1 MKMTTKKIHAASMTM
16 CCPSLASPDGN
27 KKPNPIDDTM
37 TRRFAH
43 AINTLCVVLPLV
55 HLWSIAKF
63 KNMLLAEVSL
73 PFAHDVGGQKS
84 HSFAYVAIVILILLV
99 ASSLVAKM
107 IYWSRIRHYDF
118 KDALKDLHRFVRDSG
133 VFYTLMEFI
142 SLQHA
147 LPILLKY
154 PCVIW
159 WMFQA
164 SRRRKVITYGK
175 QSASQKVDLFLPSPE
190 DSNHQVPARGLLVF
204 VHGGAWGSGS
214 PAQYSM
220 IAKPFLRINW
230 AVAVVGY
237 RVYPEGDVTTQILD
251 VEMAAAEVIRL
262 YPDLNQG
269 NVCLFGHSS
278 GAHVC
283 MLSVVE
289 RARRELELSRTLS
302 PQELLRWRLAQV
314 NFDSVIGM
322 SGPYN
327 ILHHYDY
334 ESARGV
340 EQISPMAPANGHS
353 SEMFLRFSPAVQF
366 HKVTCQC
373 KSEIE
378 RQVLQR
384 AMPPTTLIHGRD
396 DNTVPCSSTEEA
408 ARLMNSTD
416 VTVCKEIYLEDTG
429 HEGAILQV
437 MFGGPVQDILIGL
450 LQHQ

>member
-1 MKMTTKKIHAASMTM
+1 M
-16 CCPSLASPDGN
+16 CCQSLALPDGN
-27 KKPNPIDDTM
+27 KKPSTIDDTM
-37 TRRFAH
+37 TRRFTH

-55 HLWSIAKF
+55 NLWSFAKLR
-63 KNMLLAEVSL
+63 NLQLADASL
-73 PFAHDVGGQKS
+73 SFAREVGGQES
-84 HSFAYVAIVILILLV
+84 HSLAYVAIVMLILLV

-107 IYWSRIRHYDF
+107 IHWSRIRHYES
-118 KDALKDLHRFVRDSG
+118 KDALKDLHHFVRDSG
-133 VFYTLMEFI
+133 VFYTLMEFMA
-142 SLQHA
+142 LQHA

-154 PCVIW
+154 PSVLW
-159 WMFQA
+159 RMFQA

-175 QSASQKVDLFLPSPE
+175 QSSSQKVDLFMPSPE
-190 DSNHQVPARGLLVF
+190 DGDHQEPARGLLVF

-251 VEMAAAEVIRL
+251 VEMAAAEVTRL
-262 YPDLNQG
+262 YPNLNQG
-269 NVCLFGHSS
+269 NICLFGHSS

-283 MLSVVE
+283 MLAAVE
-289 RARRELELSRTLS
+289 RARRELELSRTLA
-302 PQELLRWRLAQV
+302 PQELLRWRRRQV
-314 NFDSVIGM
+314 NFDSFIGI

-334 ESARGV
+334 EAGRGV

-366 HKVTCQC
+366 HKLTCLC
-373 KSEIE
+373 KSEEE
-378 RQVLQR
+378 RQVLRR
-384 AMPPTTLIHGRD
+384 AMPPTTLMHGRD
-396 DNTVPCSSTEEA
+396 DKTVPCSSTEEA
-408 ARLMNSTD
+408 ARLINSTG
-416 VTVCKEIYLEDTG
+416 VTVCKEIYVEDTG
-429 HEGAILQV
+429 HEETILQV
-437 MFGGPVQDILIGL
+437 MLGGPVQDILLGL